1 MTSSKLWTH
10 GSALAGPLQDLIGPD
25 VTVAVGRCGNCGR
38 TGPMGE
44 VRVFRTTGIG
54 GECSTEVRRKSGTE
68 MCEMVS
74 ESADGVGM
82 HYEVDVA
89 REAGGGSVDGL
100 LRMMRRASATESG
113 YMGGLFQ
120 VSAVA
125 LGPQLGRGPA
135 ET

>member
-1 MTSSKLWTH
+1 MELECVMRLMW
-10 GSALAGPLQDLIGPD
+10 L
-25 VTVAVGRCGNCGR
+25 GRLVEDR
-38 TGPMGE
+38 
-44 VRVFRTTGIG
+44 
-54 GECSTEVRRKSGTE
+54 
-68 MCEMVS
+68 
-74 ESADGVGM
+74 
-82 HYEVDVA
+82 
-89 REAGGGSVDGL
+89 VDGL

>member
-1 MTSSKLWTH
+1 
-10 GSALAGPLQDLIGPD
+10 
-25 VTVAVGRCGNCGR
+25 
-38 TGPMGE
+38 
-44 VRVFRTTGIG
+44 
-54 GECSTEVRRKSGTE
+54 

-82 HYEVDVA
+82 RYEVMWLGRLVED
-89 REAGGGSVDGL
+89 RIDGL
-100 LRMMRRASATESG
+100 LRMMRRAPATESG

-120 VSAVA
+120 VNVAA

>member
-1 MTSSKLWTH
+1 M
-10 GSALAGPLQDLIGPD
+10 
-25 VTVAVGRCGNCGR
+25 RMC
-38 TGPMGE
+38 
-44 VRVFRTTGIG
+44 RTTGIE

-74 ESADGVGM
+74 ESADEVGM
-82 HYEVDVA
+82 RYEVDVWLG
-89 REAGGGSVDGL
+89 RLVEGRVDGL
-100 LRMMRRASATESG
+100 LRMMGQISATESG
-113 YMGGLFQ
+113 YMRELFQ